1 MATRPP
7 PHLHNRSSWQKKTT
21 TCSIQA
27 IGTMVIAPLH
37 QLVSIGG
44 TPGGG
49 PMLTGRNDFHTEWLN
64 SFRSREKKKGDKKK
78 RCFGLGNWLRRRF
91 RSIGSDKPNRRK
103 RKRSTILL
111 EHYMDCLACR
121 KLVISF
127 LFLKRK
133 KKTWKDKQL
142 KEVAWK
148 SGGGK
153 GEKERKKENGAA
165 RLFKWDLGFIIIPS
179 RRAVGLL
186 FTWHNRP

>member
-1 MATRPP
+1 
-7 PHLHNRSSWQKKTT
+7 
-21 TCSIQA
+21 
-27 IGTMVIAPLH
+27 MVIAPLH

-64 SFRSREKKKGDKKK
+64 SFRLKTNRSREK

-133 KKTWKDKQL
+133 NLKRQTVKGSGL
-142 KEVAWK
+142 KEEE
-148 SGGGK
+148 GG
-153 GEKERKKENGAA
+153 KERKKENGAA